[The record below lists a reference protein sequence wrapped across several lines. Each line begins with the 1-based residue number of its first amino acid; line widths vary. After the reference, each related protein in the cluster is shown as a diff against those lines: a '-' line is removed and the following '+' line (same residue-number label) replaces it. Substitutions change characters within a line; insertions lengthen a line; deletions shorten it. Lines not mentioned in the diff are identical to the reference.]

1 MSGTRSI
8 FFSILHARRRA
19 WHAEPAHIQHTLIGL
34 LFTLRLE
41 AVTLLRLAHPAPG
54 VGRASAAA
62 VVDSVV
68 DSVGEPILRGA
79 LGPIATAIPRIS
91 GTLAR

>member
-1 MSGTRSI
+1 ML
-8 FFSILHARRRA
+8 LHARRRA
-19 WHAEPAHIQHTLIGL
+19 WHAEAAHTHHILIVL
-34 LFTLRLE
+34 LCTLRLE
-41 AVTLLRLAHPAPG
+41 AVTLLRLAHPAPAA

-68 DSVGEPILRGA
+68 DSVGEPTLYGA
-79 LGPIATAIPRIS
+79 LWPIATAIPRIS